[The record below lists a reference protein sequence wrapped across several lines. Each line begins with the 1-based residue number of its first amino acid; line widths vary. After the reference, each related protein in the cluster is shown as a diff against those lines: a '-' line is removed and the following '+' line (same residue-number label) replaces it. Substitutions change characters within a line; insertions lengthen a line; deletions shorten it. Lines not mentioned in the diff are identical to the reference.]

1 MATAKTTIFKLS
13 TISAAIL
20 LTACSNLSQPANVSV
35 YNAEELSQRNS
46 ALLEREKAVAKREAE
61 AQDALVVKTSPEGE
75 LLPPNAKPGECYA
88 RVWVEPTYENYTETL
103 MVKEASE
110 NVSIVPAQY
119 QQVTETIEVQP
130 ASFNMVALPAT
141 YDVVTEKKLIRAA
154 GSQWLVDLR
163 KGSAPA
169 SAELLKA
176 ATEHGINLNNATA
189 GMCFH
194 EHYMPARY
202 EQKGESVLIAEAY
215 DVVETLPAEF
225 RWIEKRILVK
235 EASTRMEQVAAQYET
250 VTEDVVDV
258 PAHNIWKKG
267 VGPIQKIDEATG
279 EIMCLVEVAATYKT
293 LTKRV
298 LVSPATSRTVDIP
311 AEYETL
317 RVQELV
323 SEAKEVRT
331 QIPAK
336 YKNIQVTQKVA
347 DVEFVWHDVHNEEH
361 PKATRTGNKICL
373 TETPAE
379 FETVSRRVVVSPAST
394 KRIDVAAKYETMS
407 VTKLVSAAK
416 EMRSEVPAEFET
428 VSLSRIDKDGF
439 MEWRP
444 ILCETNM
451 TRSTITDL
459 QQALASK
466 GYNPGKID
474 GVVGVDTIKAV
485 NAFQNDNNLPTD
497 KYINIETVKALGVNL

>member
-1 MATAKTTIFKLS
+1 MATARTTIFKLS
-13 TISAAIL
+13 TLSAALL

-35 YNAEELSQRNS
+35 YNAEELAQRNT
-46 ALLEREKAVAKREAE
+46 ALLEREKAVAKREAQ
-61 AQDALVVKTSPEGE
+61 AQDALTVKTSPEGE
-75 LLPPNAKPGECYA
+75 LLPPNATPGECYA
-88 RVWVEPTYENYTETL
+88 RVWVEPTYQNYTETV

-110 NVSIVPAQY
+110 KVDIVPAQY

-130 ASFNMVALPAT
+130 ASYKMVAVPAT
-141 YDVVTEKKLIRAA
+141 YDVVTEQKLVRAA
-154 GSQWLVDLR
+154 GEQWLVDLR

-176 ATEHGINLNNATA
+176 ASDHGINLNNATA

-202 EQKGESVLIAEAY
+202 EQKGESVLVAEAY
-215 DVVETLPAEF
+215 EVVETIPAEF
-225 RWIEKRILVK
+225 RWVEKRILVK

-258 PAHNIWKKG
+258 PAHTIWKKG

-279 EIMCLVEVAATYKT
+279 EIMCLVEVPATYKT
-293 LTKRV
+293 LSKRV
-298 LVSPATSRTVDIP
+298 LVSPATTRTVDVP
-311 AEYETL
+311 EEYETV

-331 QIPAK
+331 QVPAK
-336 YKNIQVTQKVA
+336 YKDVQVTQKVA
-347 DVEFVWHDVHNEEH
+347 DVEFVWHEVHNDEH

-373 TETPAE
+373 TATPAE
-379 FETVSRRVVVSPAST
+379 YETVSRRVVVSPAT
-394 KRIDVAAKYETMS
+394 TQRVDIEAKYETMN
-407 VTKLVSAAK
+407 VTKLVSATK
-416 EMRSEVPAEFET
+416 ELRTEIPAEFET

-459 QQALASK
+459 QQALATK

-485 NAFQNDNNLPTD
+485 NAFQKDNDLPTD
-497 KYINIETVKALGVNL
+497 KYINIETVKALGVSL